1 MNRRSVPICLFLAAL
16 FCHAPVLRAQDR
28 RVRLAQAVERLRE
41 SLVAQRRDFHM
52 YPELSNREERT
63 SRVIAQKL
71 RALGLDEVR
80 TGVSRHG
87 IVALLKG
94 ARPGP
99 VVALRADMDA
109 LPIEETLDVPYR
121 SRHPGVKHAC
131 GHDVHMTVALGVAEV
146 LSAMRGELP
155 GAVKFLF
162 QPAEEGAP
170 EGEDSGAH
178 RMIREGALENPRPAA
193 IFAFHVD
200 PMLEVGKVGYVA
212 GPALASSDTFFI
224 RIVGRRAHAAM
235 PHQGVDP
242 VVVAAECILALQSIR
257 SRRMDPVEP
266 LVLSVTTVHGGNRS
280 NIIADEVRL
289 EGTLRT
295 HNEAVRERA
304 IGLVREIVAGVA
316 AAHGAQAEVRWS
328 ARSIPPTIN
337 DPGLVEASLPSLRR
351 TLGHAGVVPAR
362 PSMAAEDF
370 AFYQKQ
376 IPGVMFWLGVGN
388 PARGIRAALHTPE
401 FDADEESLVVG
412 VKVMSNLL
420 LDYMESHAT
429 GR

>member
-1 MNRRSVPICLFLAAL
+1 MTARIAPLALILPSLIPHPPASS
-16 FCHAPVLRAQDR
+16 AQDR
-28 RVRLAQAVERLRE
+28 HQRVARAAERLRD
-41 SLVAQRRDFHM
+41 SLIAQRRDFHM
-52 YPELSNREERT
+52 HPELSNREERT
-63 SRVIAQKL
+63 ARVIAQKL
-71 RALGLDEVR
+71 RALGLDEIR

-87 IVALLKG
+87 IVALLRG

-109 LPIEETLDVPYR
+109 LPVEETLDVPYR
-121 SRHPGVKHAC
+121 SRNPGVKHAC
-131 GHDVHMTVALGVAEV
+131 GHDVHMTVALGVAEL
-146 LSAMRGELP
+146 LSALRSELA
-155 GAVKFLF
+155 GAVKFIF

-170 EGEDSGAH
+170 ENEDSGAD
-178 RMIREGALENPRPAA
+178 RMIREGALENPRPSA

-200 PMLEVGKVGYVA
+200 PLLDVGKIGYVA
-212 GPALASSDTFFI
+212 GPALASSDTFSI
-224 RIVGRRAHAAM
+224 RLLGRRVHAAW
-235 PHQGVDP
+235 PHQGIDP

-257 SRRMDPVEP
+257 SRRIDPVEP
-266 LVLSVTTVHGGNRS
+266 LVLTVASVHGGNRS

-295 HNEAVRERA
+295 HSESVRERA
-304 IGLVREIVAGVA
+304 ITLVREIVAGVA

-328 ARSIPPTIN
+328 ARSVPPTVN
-337 DPGLVEASLPSLRR
+337 DPALVQASLPSLRR
-351 TLGHAGVVPAR
+351 TLGEAAIVPAR
-362 PSMAAEDF
+362 PVMGAEDF

-412 VKVMSNLL
+412 VKAMANLL
-420 LDYMESHAT
+420 LDYLEAAAA
-429 GR
+429 R